1 MPGFPQT
8 RDDAVRAF
16 RLDVRVMTPV
26 ALAAESVRLAA
37 RRGADPELFVEE
49 LDRQLA
55 AAVAR
60 LAGPPAREPPAVAE
74 LLAAG
79 LREKIETSEVAA
91 LWMAGEFD
99 LDLKLAFA
107 RLCGDEAR
115 HFRLLAERLQ
125 GLGAAAARLDPLA
138 RGHSPF
144 FRYLKSLETPCERV
158 AAGAFARGGLARAQD
173 AALADLCAARGD
185 DETALIYREAV
196 GAEEA
201 EHHQLGRRLLVR
213 FAVAPDDQERAR
225 RAVARTAQLWWD
237 RRDPAAARPAVG
249 TRPGA

>member
-1 MPGFPQT
+1 
-8 RDDAVRAF
+8 
-16 RLDVRVMTPV
+16 MTPV
-26 ALAAESVRLAA
+26 ALVADSVRLAA
-37 RRGADPELFVEE
+37 RRGADPGLFVEE

-60 LAGPPAREPPAVAE
+60 LAEPAAREPPATAE
-74 LLAAG
+74 LVAAG
-79 LREKIETSEVAA
+79 LREKIEASEVAA

-115 HFRLLAERLQ
+115 HYRLLAERLQ
-125 GLGAAAARLDPLA
+125 GLGAAAAQLDPLA

-144 FRYLKSLETPCERV
+144 FRYLRSLETPCERV

-185 DETALIYREAV
+185 PETARIYREAI

-213 FAVAPDDQERAR
+213 FAVTPDDQERAR
-225 RAVARTAQLWWD
+225 RAVARTVQLCGD
-237 RRDPAAARPAVG
+237 RRDPAAAKPAVG